1 MKLISEYLD
10 GIEPGEVVPSIKGI
24 IIKIVPPSSKGI
36 QYITIANPGLDE
48 DDVTAD
54 DFIKLAI
61 SEDKWVAEPEEG
73 NVLSIVSTAQKK
85 QAAKGMVL
93 KEGKNGKFIS
103 VTSGASIEQSE
114 YSVTESP
121 AEEPMTAADSAID
134 NYILDRLYIYGRC
147 KRIVE
152 QLDDS
157 LPFDKLPELA
167 TAVHIALERRN
178 MAPRP
183 DDNQENRK
191 KVHKERQ
198 GAVAYTPKGGMAPE
212 ESDKREGV
220 ARNAFRSDWRN
231 FKNPVSGVLLGSEG
245 VDKIKEVYLP
255 WSYRQNPDSI
265 EKGPR
270 GLLDMVNEAARELKI
285 TPADSLQAY
294 TLKYI
299 KDYEPNSQKRRDTI
313 LNKFMKG
320 LEEEKIV
327 VDSTEITDKEA
338 IHLLNN
344 FRDTFEEIIETD
356 DDEE

>member
-93 KEGKNGKFIS
+93 KEGKNGKYIS

-121 AEEPMTAADSAID
+121 AEEAMTAADHVID
-134 NYILDRLYIYGRC
+134 NYILDRLYIYSR
-147 KRIVE
+147 V
-152 QLDDS
+152 
-157 LPFDKLPELA
+157 DKLIGSNYPSDKAAELA
-167 TAVHIALERRN
+167 TAVHIEMSRRN
-178 MAPRP
+178 IAPRP
-183 DDNQENRK
+183 DDNQLERK
-191 KVHKERQ
+191 KVHKEK
-198 GAVAYTPKGGMAPE
+198 AAPE
-212 ESDKREGV
+212 ESPKRRAEFNR
-220 ARNAFRSDWRN
+220 ADWRN
-231 FKNPVSGVLLGSEG
+231 YVHPKTGVLLGSEG
-245 VDKIKEVYLP
+245 VDKIKEVYVP
-255 WSYRQNPDSI
+255 WILTKDRDSL
-265 EKGPR
+265 EEGVR
-270 GLLDMVNEAARELKI
+270 GLFDMVHEAARELKI
-285 TPADSLQAY
+285 TPSLACQHY
-294 TLKYI
+294 ILKYI
-299 KDYEPNSQKRRDTI
+299 KDYEPNSQKRRDAI

-320 LEEEKIV
+320 LEEAKIV

-338 IHLLNN
+338 VYLLKN

-356 DDEE
+356 DEE